1 MTAMPRTASPAS
13 FLTREFLSTGAL
25 RAQIKAA
32 DPTMELL
39 SDAEH
44 RHSVRAILRQRPD
57 RGDVWLFAY
66 GSLIWN
72 PLVRFSEQR
81 VATVRGYHRRF
92 CLWTHL
98 YRGSPTAPGLVLGL
112 VPGGSCRGVVYRI
125 ARSKAQ
131 AELELLWRREMVT
144 GAYQPVWLRTNSAG
158 GRGWAIAFVSC
169 RRYKSYAGLLPE
181 ERVAQ
186 TVATARG
193 QLGSCAAYLFA
204 TAAHLEAL
212 GIRDPALWRVRDRV
226 KQLIDGAAQN
236 RV

>member
-1 MTAMPRTASPAS
+1 MSSTASAAS

-32 DPTMELL
+32 DPTMPLL

-44 RHSVRAILRQRPD
+44 RRSVRAILRARPD
-57 RGDVWLFAY
+57 GEGDVWLFAY

-72 PLVRFSEQR
+72 PVVRFTAKR
-81 VATVRGYHRRF
+81 VAIVRGYHRCF

-112 VPGGSCRGVVYRI
+112 VPGESCCGVVYRI
-125 ARSKAQ
+125 ARSEAQ
-131 AELELLWRREMVT
+131 AELELLWRREMIT
-144 GAYQPVWLRTNSAG
+144 GAYQPVWLRTVSAG
-158 GRGWAIAFVSC
+158 GRGWAIGFVSC

-181 ERVAQ
+181 EQVAR

-204 TAAHLEAL
+204 TATHLEAL